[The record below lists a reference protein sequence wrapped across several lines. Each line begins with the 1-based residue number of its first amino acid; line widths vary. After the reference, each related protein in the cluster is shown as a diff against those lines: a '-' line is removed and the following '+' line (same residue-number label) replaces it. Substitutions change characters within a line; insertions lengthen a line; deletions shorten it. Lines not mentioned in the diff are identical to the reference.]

1 MIVNGYSE
9 LFFGPVLSND
19 VLIQKSF
26 DLGGLGK
33 MYVLRGRLVVLVL
46 VDDVLTNPHA
56 FITDENRG
64 TSDQFTNIILT
75 LVAE

>member
-1 MIVNGYSE
+1 VIVNGYSE
-9 LFFGPVLSND
+9 FLFGPVLPND
-19 VLIQKSF
+19 VLIEKSL
-26 DLGGLGK
+26 DLGRLGK

-56 FITDENRG
+56 LITDENRG
-64 TSDQFTNIILT
+64 TSDQFTNIILA

>member
-9 LFFGPVLSND
+9 LLFGPVLSDD
-19 VLIQKSF
+19 VLIQKSL
-26 DLGGLGK
+26 DLGRLGK

-56 FITDENRG
+56 LITDENRG